1 MPESLLTANLDKVQS
16 KVSQKPTEGRSDL
29 SRRQA
34 IEATLATL
42 RERKNG
48 STPAE
53 AGAGGS
59 HSEAAPTKV
68 DDKAVERRIEE
79 RLDAKMLAYARQ
91 KKLDRAKRTWEKKT
105 SG

>member
-42 RERKNG
+42 RERKN
-48 STPAE
+48 SSAE
-53 AGAGGS
+53 SDSS
-59 HSEAAPTKV
+59 HSEVAPAKV
-68 DDKAVERRIEE
+68 DDKDVERRIEE

-91 KKLDRAKRTWEKKT
+91 KKLDRGKRTWEKKT